1 MTSLCNA
8 TRVQY
13 LHVSKPCPYTQN
25 CFKVTGFGVRG
36 KKDITWKIVELK
48 LGTWLQWQCT
58 RRLHFFSIWL
68 YQEEKKSVLLLCYQ
82 IWSLCLLHA
91 FAYHMLWWTRS
102 VCMYSNEVWRSTE
115 SITVDEAPHPHLIML
130 LLSQVLAFG
139 KVAWAAVNVIQSRY
153 YFYYCD

>member
-13 LHVSKPCPYTQN
+13 LVLFLHVSKPCPYTQN

-58 RRLHFFSIWL
+58 RRLRFFSIWL
-68 YQEEKKSVLLLCYQ
+68 YQEEKKKCFITLLPNLKFMPPTC
-82 IWSLCLLHA
+82 ICISHV
-91 FAYHMLWWTRS
+91 MMDKK
-102 VCMYSNEVWRSTE
+102 CMYVLQWGVKVYWEYYSWWGTTST
-115 SITVDEAPHPHLIML
+115 PHYVTLVTGIGIWK
-130 LLSQVLAFG
+130 SGV
-139 KVAWAAVNVIQSRY
+139 SS
-153 YFYYCD
+153 C